1 MGNLSAPASA
11 LAARPTGS
19 GAPAASSSA
28 GATSL
33 PVLPNE
39 PAVPFVEIEALR
51 TREFIPAA
59 KEALTSLIGEQ
70 GRGAVLQPV
79 FNWAGRNSLFP
90 LHWGLACCAIE
101 FAAAFGARWDAE
113 RFGVV
118 PRSSP
123 RQCDL
128 LIVNGTVTWKVAHK
142 LVTLYEQMPEP
153 KWVIAMGN
161 CATGGGPFRTAYSV
175 VPGVDKLVPVDIYI
189 AGCPPR
195 PEALLDGILK
205 LEDLIRERKE

>member
-1 MGNLSAPASA
+1 M
-11 LAARPTGS
+11 
-19 GAPAASSSA
+19 
-28 GATSL
+28 GAT
-33 PVLPNE
+33 PVLKPATPPAE
-39 PAVPFVEIEALR
+39 GYQLLGDLPMVDQPAVPFIEIETVRAK
-51 TREFIPAA
+51 EFIPAA
-59 KEALTSLIGEQ
+59 KEAFSALIAEQ
-70 GRGAVLQPV
+70 GQAKVIRPT

-101 FAAAFGARWDAE
+101 FAAAFSARHDAE
-113 RFGVV
+113 RFGIV

-128 LIVNGTVTWKVAHK
+128 MIVNGTVTWKVAHK
-142 LVTLYEQMPEP
+142 LITLYEQMPEP

-195 PEALLDGILK
+195 PEAMIDGILQ
-205 LEDLIRERKE
+205 LETLIRERKE

>member
-1 MGNLSAPASA
+1 MTTPPAQIVPPKPAEA
-11 LAARPTGS
+11 LRL
-19 GAPAASSSA
+19 GAELPMA
-28 GATSL
+28 GQA
-33 PVLPNE
+33 
-39 PAVPFVEIEALR
+39 AVPFIEIETLR
-51 TREFIPAA
+51 AKEFLPAA
-59 KEALTSLIGEQ
+59 REALSSLILEQ
-70 GRGAVLQPV
+70 GQAKVIRPV

-128 LIVNGTVTWKVAHK
+128 MIVNGTVTWKVAHK

-195 PEALLDGILK
+195 PEAMLDGILK
-205 LEDLIRERKE
+205 LEELIRERKE

>member
-1 MGNLSAPASA
+1 MSATVPVPAPPKAVATAPEDASKA
-11 LAARPTGS
+11 LPMVT
-19 GAPAASSSA
+19 
-28 GATSL
+28 
-33 PVLPNE
+33 E
-39 PAVPFVEIEALR
+39 PAVPFIEIETLR
-51 TREFIPAA
+51 AQQFIPAA
-59 KEALTSLIGEQ
+59 KEALTSLLKEQ
-70 GRGAVLQPV
+70 AQGKLLRPV

-142 LVTLYEQMPEP
+142 LIALYEQMPEP

-175 VPGVDKLVPVDIYI
+175 VPGVDKLVPVDVYI

-195 PEALLDGILK
+195 PEMLLDGILR
-205 LEDLIRERKE
+205 LEQLIRERGE

>member
-1 MGNLSAPASA
+1 MSTAPSAATVPRPEGAA
-11 LAARPTGS
+11 LPMAQ
-19 GAPAASSSA
+19 
-28 GATSL
+28 
-33 PVLPNE
+33 E
-39 PAVPFVEIEALR
+39 PAVPFLEIEGLR
-51 TREFIPAA
+51 TEQFIPAA
-59 KEALTSLIGEQ
+59 KEALSSLIAEQ
-70 GRGAVLQPV
+70 AQGKLIRPV

-101 FAAAFGARWDAE
+101 FASAFGARFDAE

-142 LVTLYEQMPEP
+142 LITLYEQMPEP

-205 LEDLIRERKE
+205 LEQLIRERGA

>member
-1 MGNLSAPASA
+1 MN
-11 LAARPTGS
+11 
-19 GAPAASSSA
+19 ASSVTTASGTA
-28 GATSL
+28 KAPGTEL
-33 PVLPNE
+33 PVVTQPG
-39 PAVPFVEIEALR
+39 VPFIEIETLR
-51 TREFIPAA
+51 AKEFLPAA
-59 KEALTSLIGEQ
+59 KEALSAMIAER
-70 GRGAVLQPV
+70 GREDLTQPV

-113 RFGVV
+113 RFGIV

-128 LIVNGTVTWKVAHK
+128 MIVNGTVTWKVAHK
-142 LVTLYEQMPEP
+142 LIALYEQMPEP

-175 VPGVDKLVPVDIYI
+175 VPGVDKLVPVDLYI

-195 PEALLDGILK
+195 PEAMLDGILK
-205 LEDLIRERKE
+205 LEELIRERKE

>member
-1 MGNLSAPASA
+1 MTSP
-11 LAARPTGS
+11 
-19 GAPAASSSA
+19 PAAVA
-28 GATSL
+28 KPPEAQAPHEL
-33 PVLPNE
+33 PVINAPG
-39 PAVPFVEIEALR
+39 VPFFEIETLR
-51 TREFIPAA
+51 AREFIPAA
-59 KEALTSLIGEQ
+59 KESLTALLAEQ
-70 GRGAVLQPV
+70 AQGKVLRPT

-142 LVTLYEQMPEP
+142 LITLYEQMPEP

-175 VPGVDKLVPVDIYI
+175 VPGVDKLVPVDLYI

-205 LEDLIRERKE
+205 LEELIRERGE

>member
-1 MGNLSAPASA
+1 MGRLSASVAPPAK
-11 LAARPTGS
+11 PTTAGPPT
-19 GAPAASSSA
+19 APAA
-28 GATSL
+28 GAL
-33 PVLPNE
+33 PMVHE
-39 PAVPFVEIEALR
+39 PAVPFVEIEAVR
-51 TREFIPAA
+51 AKEFVPAA
-59 KEALTSLIGEQ
+59 KEALTALLAEQ
-70 GRGAVLQPV
+70 GQQKLIRPV

-128 LIVNGTVTWKVAHK
+128 MIVNGTVTWKVAHK

-175 VPGVDKLVPVDIYI
+175 VPGVDKLVPVDVYI

-195 PEALLDGILK
+195 PEAMLDGILE
-205 LEDLIRERKE
+205 LEKLIRERKE

>member
-1 MGNLSAPASA
+1 MTTPATQVKPGPSVPGTPSAP
-11 LAARPTGS
+11 PS
-19 GAPAASSSA
+19 GE
-28 GATSL
+28 L
-33 PVLPNE
+33 PMVSGPG
-39 PAVPFVEIEALR
+39 VPFLEIETLR
-51 TREFIPAA
+51 AAQFIPAA
-59 KEALTSLIGEQ
+59 KESLTDLLAEQ
-70 GRGAVLQPV
+70 GQTKVIRPV

-128 LIVNGTVTWKVAHK
+128 MIINGTVTWKVAHK
-142 LVTLYEQMPEP
+142 LITLYEQMPDP

-175 VPGVDKLVPVDIYI
+175 VPGVDKLIPVDVYI

-195 PEALLDGILK
+195 PEALLDGILR
-205 LEDLIRERKE
+205 LENLIRERKE

>member
-1 MGNLSAPASA
+1 MSTPAM
-11 LAARPTGS
+11 P
-19 GAPAASSSA
+19 PAAAKPADA
-28 GATSL
+28 GPAL
-33 PVLPNE
+33 PMVNE
-39 PAVPFVEIEALR
+39 PAVPFVEIETLR
-51 TREFIPAA
+51 AREFIPAA
-59 KEALTSLIGEQ
+59 KEALTSLLAEQ
-70 GRGAVLQPV
+70 AQGKAVRPV

-101 FAAAFGARWDAE
+101 FAAGFGARWDAE

-123 RQCDL
+123 RQADL

-142 LVTLYEQMPEP
+142 LITLFEQMPEP

-195 PEALLDGILK
+195 PEAMLDGILK
-205 LEDLIRERKE
+205 LEDLIRERGE

>member
-1 MGNLSAPASA
+1 VGRLSAPAGQTAPRSVPA
-11 LAARPTGS
+11 PS
-19 GAPAASSSA
+19 GEAPAPPIPS
-28 GATSL
+28 
-33 PVLPNE
+33 
-39 PAVPFVEIEALR
+39 VPFVEIEALR
-51 TREFIPAA
+51 AREFIPAA
-59 KEALTSLIGEQ
+59 KEALTSMVAEQAQSKLI
-70 GRGAVLQPV
+70 RPV

-101 FAAAFGARWDAE
+101 FAAVFGARWDAE
-113 RFGVV
+113 RLGVV

-142 LVTLYEQMPEP
+142 LITLYEQMPEP

-205 LEDLIRERKE
+205 LEELIRERAE

>member
-1 MGNLSAPASA
+1 VGRLTAPSSSLPRPLAASA
-11 LAARPTGS
+11 STPTGS
-19 GAPAASSSA
+19 RAE
-28 GATSL
+28 T
-33 PVLPNE
+33 
-39 PAVPFVEIEALR
+39 AVPFLEIETLR
-51 TREFIPAA
+51 AREFIPAA
-59 KEALTSLIGEQ
+59 KEALTSLIAEQ
-70 GRGAVLQPV
+70 GQSKLIRPV

-128 LIVNGTVTWKVAHK
+128 MIVNGTVTWKVAHK
-142 LVTLYEQMPEP
+142 LITLYEQIPEP

-175 VPGVDKLVPVDIYI
+175 VPGVDKLVPVDVYI

-195 PEALLDGILK
+195 PEAMLDGILV
-205 LEDLIRERKE
+205 LEKLIRERKE

>member
-1 MGNLSAPASA
+1 VVRLSATPAPAST
-11 LAARPTGS
+11 PTR
-19 GAPAASSSA
+19 PAATPA
-28 GATSL
+28 DLTLGTDLPMATQA
-33 PVLPNE
+33 
-39 PAVPFVEIEALR
+39 AVPFIEIETLR
-51 TREFIPAA
+51 VKEFIPAA
-59 KEALTSLIGEQ
+59 KEALSSLVVEQ
-70 GRGAVLQPV
+70 GQAKVIRPV

-118 PRSSP
+118 ARSSP
-123 RQCDL
+123 RQADL
-128 LIVNGTVTWKVAHK
+128 MIVNGTVTWKVAHK
-142 LVTLYEQMPEP
+142 LITLYEQMSEP

-175 VPGVDKLVPVDIYI
+175 VPGVDKLVPVDVYI

-195 PEALLDGILK
+195 PEAMLDGILK
-205 LEDLIRERKE
+205 LEQLIRERKE

>member
-1 MGNLSAPASA
+1 MGRLTAPPAQAAPAPRTPASGFQLSGNLPM
-11 LAARPTGS
+11 
-19 GAPAASSSA
+19 
-28 GATSL
+28 ATQ
-33 PVLPNE
+33 PV
-39 PAVPFVEIEALR
+39 VPFVEIEALR
-51 TREFIPAA
+51 VKEFIPAA
-59 KEALTSLIGEQ
+59 KEALTSLIAEQ
-70 GRGAVLQPV
+70 GQAKVIRPM

-118 PRSSP
+118 ARSSP
-123 RQCDL
+123 RQADL
-128 LIVNGTVTWKVAHK
+128 MIVNGTVTWKVAHK
-142 LVTLYEQMPEP
+142 LITLYEQMPEP

-175 VPGVDKLVPVDIYI
+175 VPGVDKLVPVDVYI

-195 PEALLDGILK
+195 PEAMLDGILK
-205 LEDLIRERKE
+205 LEQLIRERKE

>member
-1 MGNLSAPASA
+1 MSSPG
-11 LAARPTGS
+11 
-19 GAPAASSSA
+19 AASQRTGPATVSA
-28 GATSL
+28 EGQAL
-33 PVLPNE
+33 PVVQE
-39 PAVPFVEIEALR
+39 PAVPFIEIETLR
-51 TREFIPAA
+51 AREFIPAA
-59 KEALTSLIGEQ
+59 KEALSALVREQ
-70 GRGAVLQPV
+70 AEGKMIRPV

-101 FAAAFGARWDAE
+101 FASAFGARWDAE

-142 LVTLYEQMPEP
+142 LITLYEQMPEP

-175 VPGVDKLVPVDIYI
+175 VPGVDKLVPVDVYI

-195 PEALLDGILK
+195 PEALLEGILK
-205 LEDLIRERKE
+205 LEELIRERAE

>member
-1 MGNLSAPASA
+1 MSTPVVTPRPPPA
-11 LAARPTGS
+11 PTG
-19 GAPAASSSA
+19 PELPMASQ
-28 GATSL
+28 
-33 PVLPNE
+33 
-39 PAVPFVEIEALR
+39 PAVPFLEIETLR
-51 TREFIPAA
+51 AREFLPAA
-59 KEALTSLIGEQ
+59 KEALSAMVQEQAQGKLI
-70 GRGAVLQPV
+70 RPV

-113 RFGVV
+113 RFGVL

-123 RQCDL
+123 RQSDL

-142 LVTLYEQMPEP
+142 LITLYEQMPEP

-175 VPGVDKLVPVDIYI
+175 VPGVNKLVPVDVYI

-195 PEALLDGILK
+195 PEALLDGILT
-205 LEDLIRERKE
+205 LETLIRERGE

>member
-1 MGNLSAPASA
+1 VGRLSAAVVPPRPAPA
-11 LAARPTGS
+11 
-19 GAPAASSSA
+19 GAPPPV
-28 GATSL
+28 GL
-33 PVLPNE
+33 PMANE
-39 PAVPFVEIEALR
+39 PAVPFIEIEAVR
-51 TREFIPAA
+51 AKEFIPAA
-59 KEALTSLIGEQ
+59 KEALGALLAEQ
-70 GRGAVLQPV
+70 GQQKLVRPV

-128 LIVNGTVTWKVAHK
+128 MIVNGTVTWKVAHK
-142 LVTLYEQMPEP
+142 LITLYEQMPEP

-175 VPGVDKLVPVDIYI
+175 VPGVDKLVPVDVYI

-195 PEALLDGILK
+195 PEAMLDGILVLEK
-205 LEDLIRERKE
+205 LIHERKE

>member
-1 MGNLSAPASA
+1 MTAPTAQLARPKESAPPS
-11 LAARPTGS
+11 GS
-19 GAPAASSSA
+19 LELG
-28 GATSL
+28 TEL
-33 PVLPNE
+33 PMVGE
-39 PAVPFVEIEALR
+39 AAVPFLEIETLR
-51 TREFIPAA
+51 AKEFIPAA
-59 KEALTSLIGEQ
+59 KEALGSLIAEQ
-70 GRGAVLQPV
+70 GHAKVIRPV

-123 RQCDL
+123 RQCDVM
-128 LIVNGTVTWKVAHK
+128 IVNGTVTWKVAHK
-142 LVTLYEQMPEP
+142 LITLYEQMPEP

-175 VPGVDKLVPVDIYI
+175 VPGVDKLVPVDVYI

-195 PEALLDGILK
+195 PEAMLDGILE
-205 LEDLIRERKE
+205 LEKLIRERKE

>member
-1 MGNLSAPASA
+1 MSAPPESKAVRGE
-11 LAARPTGS
+11 LPM
-19 GAPAASSSA
+19 A
-28 GATSL
+28 GDA
-33 PVLPNE
+33 
-39 PAVPFVEIEALR
+39 AVPFVEIEALR
-51 TREFIPAA
+51 SREFIPAA
-59 KEALTSLIGEQ
+59 KEALSSIIAEQ
-70 GRGAVLQPV
+70 GQSKLIRPV

-128 LIVNGTVTWKVAHK
+128 MIVNGTVTWKVAHK
-142 LVTLYEQMPEP
+142 LITLYEQMPEP

-175 VPGVDKLVPVDIYI
+175 VPGVDKLVPVDVYI

-195 PEALLDGILK
+195 PEAMLDGILR
-205 LEDLIRERKE
+205 LEDLIRLRKE

>member
-1 MGNLSAPASA
+1 MSTPAPAVASVA
-11 LAARPTGS
+11 K
-19 GAPAASSSA
+19 PAAAVVGPGGELPIVSSDVS
-28 GATSL
+28 
-33 PVLPNE
+33 
-39 PAVPFVEIEALR
+39 FVEIETLR
-51 TREFIPAA
+51 SREFIPEA
-59 KEALTSLIGEQ
+59 KEALSALVKEQAEGKLI
-70 GRGAVLQPV
+70 RPV

-142 LVTLYEQMPEP
+142 LIALYEQMPEP

-175 VPGVDKLVPVDIYI
+175 VPGVDKLVPVDVYI

-195 PEALLDGILK
+195 PEALLDGILR
-205 LEDLIRERKE
+205 LEALIRERGA

>member
-1 MGNLSAPASA
+1 MSTPVVRPAPAPPPS
-11 LAARPTGS
+11 T
-19 GAPAASSSA
+19 GAP
-28 GATSL
+28 TEL
-33 PVLPNE
+33 PVVGQSS
-39 PAVPFVEIEALR
+39 VPFFEIETLR
-51 TREFIPAA
+51 AEQFIPAA
-59 KEALTSLIGEQ
+59 KETLAALIAEQ
-70 GRGAVLQPV
+70 AQGKMIRPV

-128 LIVNGTVTWKVAHK
+128 LIVNGTVTWKVSHK
-142 LVTLYEQMPEP
+142 LITLYEQMPEP

-175 VPGVDKLVPVDIYI
+175 VPGVDKLVPVDLYI

-205 LEDLIRERKE
+205 LEELIRERGE

>member
-1 MGNLSAPASA
+1 MSGQVPAPAK
-11 LAARPTGS
+11 P
-19 GAPAASSSA
+19 PAAA
-28 GATSL
+28 PGGAVSDIPL
-33 PVLPNE
+33 EVIGQPG
-39 PAVPFVEIEALR
+39 VPFVEIETLR
-51 TREFIPAA
+51 AREFIPAA
-59 KEALTSLIGEQ
+59 KEALSSLLKEQ
-70 GRGAVLQPV
+70 AEGKLIRPV

-142 LVTLYEQMPEP
+142 LITLYEQMPEP
-153 KWVIAMGN
+153 KWAIAMGN

-175 VPGVDKLVPVDIYI
+175 VPGVDKLIPVDVYI

-195 PEALLDGILK
+195 PENMLDGILR
-205 LEDLIRERKE
+205 LEQLIKERGE

>member
-1 MGNLSAPASA
+1 MTAPAAQVAPPRPASA
-11 LAARPTGS
+11 EGYQLEGELPM
-19 GAPAASSSA
+19 A
-28 GATSL
+28 GQA
-33 PVLPNE
+33 
-39 PAVPFVEIEALR
+39 AVPMIEIETLR
-51 TREFIPAA
+51 AREFIPAA
-59 KEALTSLIGEQ
+59 RETLSALIKEQ
-70 GRGAVLQPV
+70 GEGKVIRPV

-101 FAAAFGARWDAE
+101 FAAGFGARWDAE

-128 LIVNGTVTWKVAHK
+128 MIVNGTVTWKVAHK
-142 LVTLYEQMPEP
+142 LITLYEQMPEP

-175 VPGVDKLVPVDIYI
+175 VPGVDKLVPVDVYI

-195 PEALLDGILK
+195 PEAMLDGILQ
-205 LEDLIRERKE
+205 LEALIRERKE

>member
-1 MGNLSAPASA
+1 MSATPAP
-11 LAARPTGS
+11 LAVPKPS
-19 GAPAASSSA
+19 GPPVDLPKA
-28 GATSL
+28 GES
-33 PVLPNE
+33 P
-39 PAVPFVEIEALR
+39 VPFVEIETLR
-51 TREFIPAA
+51 VKEFIPAA
-59 KEALTSLIGEQ
+59 KEALRDLIAEQ
-70 GRGAVLQPV
+70 GQTKLIRPV

-101 FAAAFGARWDAE
+101 FAAGFGARWDAE

-142 LVTLYEQMPEP
+142 LITLYEQMPEP

-175 VPGVDKLVPVDIYI
+175 VPGVDKLVPVDVYI

-195 PEALLDGILK
+195 PEAMLDGILR
-205 LEDLIRERKE
+205 LEQLIRERKE

>member
-1 MGNLSAPASA
+1 MSGPAPQPLKVSTAPAS
-11 LAARPTGS
+11 PTT
-19 GAPAASSSA
+19 GAGDMPLEVI
-28 GATSL
+28 GQ
-33 PVLPNE
+33 PG
-39 PAVPFVEIEALR
+39 VPFVEIETLR
-51 TREFIPAA
+51 AREFIPAA
-59 KEALTSLIGEQ
+59 KEALTSLLKEQ
-70 GRGAVLQPV
+70 ANGKLIRPV

-142 LVTLYEQMPEP
+142 LIALYEQMPEP
-153 KWVIAMGN
+153 KWAIAMGN

-175 VPGVDKLVPVDIYI
+175 VPGVDKLIPVDVYI

-195 PEALLDGILK
+195 PENMLDGVLR
-205 LEDLIRERKE
+205 LEQLIKERGE

>member
-1 MGNLSAPASA
+1 MSAPPAR
-11 LAARPTGS
+11 AAPP
-19 GAPAASSSA
+19 PAAA
-28 GATSL
+28 GEATEL
-33 PVLPNE
+33 PSHE
-39 PAVPFVEIEALR
+39 PGVPFIEIETLR
-51 TREFIPAA
+51 TRQFLPAA
-59 KEALTSLIGEQ
+59 KEALGDLIAEKGQSSLI
-70 GRGAVLQPV
+70 RPV

-101 FAAAFGARWDAE
+101 FAAGFGARWDAE

-142 LVTLYEQMPEP
+142 LITLYEQMPEP

-175 VPGVDKLVPVDIYI
+175 VPGVDKLVPVDVYI

-195 PEALLDGILK
+195 PEAMLDGILR
-205 LEDLIRERKE
+205 LEQLIQERKE

>member
-1 MGNLSAPASA
+1 MTTPAA
-11 LAARPTGS
+11 QTKP
-19 GAPAASSSA
+19 APAASPPAGSVPVELPMA
-28 GATSL
+28 GA
-33 PVLPNE
+33 
-39 PAVPFVEIEALR
+39 PAVPFIEIETLR
-51 TREFIPAA
+51 SAQFIPAA
-59 KEALTSLIGEQ
+59 KETLGDLIAEQ
-70 GRGAVLQPV
+70 GQAKVIRPV

-128 LIVNGTVTWKVAHK
+128 MIVNGTVTWKVAHK
-142 LVTLYEQMPEP
+142 LITLYEQMPDP

-175 VPGVDKLVPVDIYI
+175 VPGVDKLIPVDVYI

-195 PEALLDGILK
+195 PEAMLDGILR
-205 LEDLIRERKE
+205 LENLIRERKE

>member
-1 MGNLSAPASA
+1 MSASSVTAASG
-11 LAARPTGS
+11 AARTP
-19 GAPAASSSA
+19 GAE
-28 GATSL
+28 L
-33 PVLPNE
+33 PVVTQPG
-39 PAVPFVEIEALR
+39 VPFIEIETLR
-51 TREFIPAA
+51 AKEFLPAA
-59 KEALTSLIGEQ
+59 KEALSAMIAER
-70 GRGAVLQPV
+70 GREDLTQPV

-128 LIVNGTVTWKVAHK
+128 MIVNGTVTWKVAHK
-142 LVTLYEQMPEP
+142 LIALYEQMPEP

-175 VPGVDKLVPVDIYI
+175 VPGVDKLVPVDLYI

-195 PEALLDGILK
+195 PEAMLDGILK
-205 LEDLIRERKE
+205 LEELIRERKE

>member
-1 MGNLSAPASA
+1 MTTPAAQVPVPKPAPSESLRLEGELPMAGQA
-11 LAARPTGS
+11 AIPFIEIETLRAKEFLPAAR
-19 GAPAASSSA
+19 
-28 GATSL
+28 
-33 PVLPNE
+33 
-39 PAVPFVEIEALR
+39 EALS
-51 TREFIPAA
+51 
-59 KEALTSLIGEQ
+59 SLLLEQ
-70 GRGAVLQPV
+70 GQSKVIRPV

-128 LIVNGTVTWKVAHK
+128 MIVNGTVTWKVAHK

-195 PEALLDGILK
+195 PEAMLDGILK
-205 LEDLIRERKE
+205 LEELIRERKE

>member
-1 MGNLSAPASA
+1 MGVSTQQTSPRAAVREEASASSAPPT
-11 LAARPTGS
+11 AAG
-19 GAPAASSSA
+19 
-28 GATSL
+28 
-33 PVLPNE
+33 
-39 PAVPFVEIEALR
+39 VPLWEIEAVR
-51 TREFIPAA
+51 AREFIPEA
-59 KEALTSLIGEQ
+59 KEALRDLLARQ
-70 GRGAVLQPV
+70 GMDQLTKPV

-101 FAAAFGARWDAE
+101 FASAFGARWDAE
-113 RFGVV
+113 RFGIL

-123 RQCDL
+123 RQSDL

-142 LVTLYEQMPEP
+142 LITLYEQMPEP

-175 VPGVDKLVPVDIYI
+175 VPGVDKLVPVDVYI

-195 PEALLDGILK
+195 PEAMLDGVLR
-205 LEDLIRERKE
+205 LERLIQERKE

>member
-1 MGNLSAPASA
+1 MTTPVNAVAPAK
-11 LAARPTGS
+11 PTTAEAFKLEGEL
-19 GAPAASSSA
+19 PMA
-28 GATSL
+28 GAA
-33 PVLPNE
+33 
-39 PAVPFVEIEALR
+39 AVPLFEIETLR
-51 TREFIPAA
+51 AKEFIPAA
-59 KEALTSLIGEQ
+59 RETLTSMIQ
-70 GRGAVLQPV
+70 GRAEDQVIGPV
-79 FNWAGRNSLFP
+79 FNWARRNSLFP

-101 FAAAFGARWDAE
+101 FAAGFGARWDAE

-128 LIVNGTVTWKVAHK
+128 MIVNGTVTWKVAHK
-142 LVTLYEQMPEP
+142 LITLYEQMPEP

-195 PEALLDGILK
+195 PEAMLDGILK
-205 LEDLIRERKE
+205 LEELIRERKE

>member
-1 MGNLSAPASA
+1 MGRLSATAPPAKA
-11 LAARPTGS
+11 LPPPS
-19 GAPAASSSA
+19 GGLPA
-28 GATSL
+28 GPEL
-33 PVLPNE
+33 PVVSA
-39 PAVPFVEIEALR
+39 PAVPFFEIEALR
-51 TREFIPAA
+51 AKEFIPAA
-59 KEALTSLIGEQ
+59 KEALTALIAEQ
-70 GRGAVLQPV
+70 GQQKVIRPV

-128 LIVNGTVTWKVAHK
+128 MIVNGTVTWKVAHK
-142 LVTLYEQMPEP
+142 LVTLYEQIPEP

-175 VPGVDKLVPVDIYI
+175 VPGVDKLVPVDVYI

-195 PEALLDGILK
+195 PEAMLDGILQ
-205 LEDLIRERKE
+205 LEKLIRERKE

>member
-1 MGNLSAPASA
+1 MSAST
-11 LAARPTGS
+11 AAAPKTGPVPITPGPVDS
-19 GAPAASSSA
+19 Q
-28 GATSL
+28 L
-33 PVLPNE
+33 PVVDQ
-39 PAVPFVEIEALR
+39 PAVPFLELQTLR
-51 TREFIPAA
+51 AREFIPAA
-59 KEALTSLIGEQ
+59 KEALTSLLKEQ
-70 GRGAVLQPV
+70 AEGKLIRPV

-142 LVTLYEQMPEP
+142 LIALYEQMPEP
-153 KWVIAMGN
+153 KWAIAMGN

-195 PEALLDGILK
+195 PEGLLDGILR
-205 LEDLIRERKE
+205 LEQLIRERGE

>member
-1 MGNLSAPASA
+1 MTTPPAQVA
-11 LAARPTGS
+11 VPKPVPKEGPRLEVE
-19 GAPAASSSA
+19 
-28 GATSL
+28 L
-33 PVLPNE
+33 PMVGQA
-39 PAVPFVEIEALR
+39 AVPFIEIETLR
-51 TREFIPAA
+51 AKEFLPAA
-59 KEALTSLIGEQ
+59 REALSSLIAEQ
-70 GRGAVLQPV
+70 GHDKVIRPV

-113 RFGVV
+113 RFGIV

-128 LIVNGTVTWKVAHK
+128 MIVNGTVTWKVAHK

-195 PEALLDGILK
+195 PEAMLDGILK
-205 LEDLIRERKE
+205 LEELIRERKE

>member
-1 MGNLSAPASA
+1 MTDAAGVAGKGASPAA
-11 LAARPTGS
+11 
-19 GAPAASSSA
+19 GAPL
-28 GATSL
+28 GTEL
-33 PVLPNE
+33 PVVAQPG
-39 PAVPFVEIEALR
+39 VPFAEIEAVR
-51 TREFIPAA
+51 AKEFVPAA
-59 KEALTSLIGEQ
+59 KEALTSLLAEQ
-70 GRGAVLQPV
+70 GQAKLIRPV

-142 LVTLYEQMPEP
+142 LITLYEQMPEP

-195 PEALLDGILK
+195 PEAMLDGILQ
-205 LEDLIRERKE
+205 LEKLIRERKE

>member
-1 MGNLSAPASA
+1 MTTPASA
-11 LAARPTGS
+11 PPLAR
-19 GAPAASSSA
+19 SA
-28 GATSL
+28 TQPESFRADGDL
-33 PVLPNE
+33 PMAGQ

-51 TREFIPAA
+51 VKEFIPAA
-59 KEALTSLIGEQ
+59 KEALTDLIAEQ
-70 GRGAVLQPV
+70 GQSKLIRPV

-128 LIVNGTVTWKVAHK
+128 MIVNGTVTWKVAHK
-142 LVTLYEQMPEP
+142 LITLYEQMPEP

-175 VPGVDKLVPVDIYI
+175 VPGVDKLVPVDVYI

-195 PEALLDGILK
+195 PEAMLDGILR
-205 LEDLIRERKE
+205 LETLIRERKE

>member
-1 MGNLSAPASA
+1 VTAPQARVASAPSA
-11 LAARPTGS
+11 EEFQLRGE
-19 GAPAASSSA
+19 
-28 GATSL
+28 L
-33 PVLPNE
+33 PMTQQ
-39 PAVPFVEIEALR
+39 PAVPFIEIETLR
-51 TREFIPAA
+51 TREFLPAA
-59 KEALTSLIGEQ
+59 KEALSAWIAEEGQ
-70 GRGAVLQPV
+70 AKVLRPV

-101 FAAAFGARWDAE
+101 FAAGFGARWDAE

-128 LIVNGTVTWKVAHK
+128 MIVNGTVTWKVAHK
-142 LVTLYEQMPEP
+142 LITLYEQMPEP

-175 VPGVDKLVPVDIYI
+175 VPGVDKLVPVDVYI

-195 PEALLDGILK
+195 PEAMLDGILR
-205 LEDLIRERKE
+205 LEQLIRERKE

>member
-1 MGNLSAPASA
+1 MSTPASPTPKIAAPPA
-11 LAARPTGS
+11 LAPDAE
-19 GAPAASSSA
+19 
-28 GATSL
+28 L
-33 PVLPNE
+33 PMVDQ
-39 PAVPFVEIEALR
+39 PAVPFVEIETLR
-51 TREFIPAA
+51 AREFIPAA
-59 KEALTSLIGEQ
+59 KEALSSMALEKGQSELV
-70 GRGAVLQPV
+70 RPV

-113 RFGVV
+113 RFGIV

-128 LIVNGTVTWKVAHK
+128 MIVNGTVTWKVAHK
-142 LVTLYEQMPEP
+142 LITLYEQMPEP

-175 VPGVDKLVPVDIYI
+175 VPGVDKLVPVDVYI

-195 PEALLDGILK
+195 PEALLDGILR
-205 LEDLIRERKE
+205 LEHLIRDRRE

>member
-1 MGNLSAPASA
+1 MGRLSAPTPEIVRPAPPTSASD
-11 LAARPTGS
+11 
-19 GAPAASSSA
+19 APVE
-28 GATSL
+28 L
-33 PVLPNE
+33 PVVNQ
-39 PAVPFVEIEALR
+39 PAVPFFEIETLR
-51 TREFIPAA
+51 AKEFLPAA
-59 KEALTSLIGEQ
+59 KEALTSLIAEQ
-70 GRGAVLQPV
+70 GRSRLIQPV

-101 FAAAFGARWDAE
+101 FAAGFGARWDAE

-175 VPGVDKLVPVDIYI
+175 VPGVDKLVPVDVYI

-195 PEALLDGILK
+195 PEAMLDGILV
-205 LEDLIRERKE
+205 LEQLIRERKE